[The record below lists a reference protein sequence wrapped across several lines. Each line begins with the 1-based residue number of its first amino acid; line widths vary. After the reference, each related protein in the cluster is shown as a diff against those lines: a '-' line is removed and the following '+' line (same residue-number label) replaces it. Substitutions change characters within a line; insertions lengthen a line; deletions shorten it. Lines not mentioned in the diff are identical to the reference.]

1 MVSPSNRVA
10 RLATVKMEACTTEHA
25 PGNEEIRRAEFDSSP
40 EAAKADEDEICY
52 LSGKPYFDIIIGKTH
67 LNRPRGLY
75 PPISMT
81 QRLPRATIP
90 AVLRHR
96 GKTWNMSYCGDAARP
111 RFDYKW
117 KAFVADN
124 HLKVGDGCVF
134 ELMESDSRNAVFK
147 VMIVRGEIP
156 PELQA
161 LIDSR
166 GKSEAVPIVID

>member
-1 MVSPSNRVA
+1 MVSPSNRVDA
-10 RLATVKMEACTTEHA
+10 RLAAVKMEACTAEHA
-25 PGNEEIRRAEFDSSP
+25 PENEESRRAEFGSSS
-40 EAAKADEDEICY
+40 EADEEEICY

-67 LNRPRGLY
+67 LDRPRGLY
-75 PPISMT
+75 TPISMT

-90 AVLRHR
+90 AVLRHG

-124 HLKVGDGCVF
+124 NLKIGDGCVF
-134 ELMESDSRNAVFK
+134 ELMEPDSKNAVFK
-147 VMIVRGEIP
+147 VMIVRGDIP